1 MARVFIAVGSNI
13 DPFANVPAALSL
25 LKESVNLDAVSSFYQ
40 TEPFGNAEQPS
51 FVNGVFLVATSMA
64 PRELKFEVLR
74 DIEHR
79 LGRKRTQD
87 KCAPRTIDLDMVLYD
102 DLIMD
107 EPDMVIP
114 DPDIYKR
121 AYLAVPV
128 CELCPQLIIPG
139 GSITVSEIVDRMIY
153 TTMRRLD
160 ELTDLLRSELNSG
173 P

>member
-13 DPFANVPAALSL
+13 DPFANVPDALHM
-25 LKESVNLDAVSSFYQ
+25 LKESVKLDAVSSFYQ
-40 TEPFGNAEQPS
+40 TEPFGNAEQPA
-51 FVNGVFLVATSMA
+51 FVNGVFLVSTSMV
-64 PRELKFEVLR
+64 PRELKFGVLR

-79 LGRKRTQD
+79 LGRIRTQD

-128 CELCPQLIIPG
+128 WELDPQLIIPG
-139 GSITVSEIVDRMIY
+139 GSITVSEIVDRMTY
-153 TTMRRLD
+153 GTMRRLD